1 MNVLRGTFRL
11 SILLTAIAVGYVT
24 WISFQ
29 QVSESRSRDR
39 EMWRVLRCSEKF
51 LGRDMSRFTNPY
63 GLIDVGKAG
72 CAPTQFLASIDEIE
86 NASLQPEPS
95 TFNSKA
101 FWKAFLANIPNAI
114 VAFLLVNALGL
125 LFIVFRSVGRWV
137 LAGFRN
143 N

>member
-11 SILLTAIAVGYVT
+11 SLLLTAVAGGYVIWT
-24 WISFQ
+24 SLQ
-29 QVSESRSRDR
+29 QVSESGSRER

-72 CAPTQFLASIDEIE
+72 CASTQFLATFDEIKD
-86 NASLQPEPS
+86 ASMQPEPS
-95 TFNSKA
+95 TFDSKA
-101 FWKAFLANIPNAI
+101 FWRAFLNYIPIALI
-114 VAFLLVNALGL
+114 VFLSVNALGL
-125 LFIVFRSVGRWV
+125 LFLAVRGVGRWV
-137 LAGFRN
+137 FAGFRN

>member
-11 SILLTAIAVGYVT
+11 SILLTAVAAGYVT

-29 QVSESRSRDR
+29 QVSESRSRDH

-72 CAPTQFLASIDEIE
+72 CASTQFLATFDEIKD
-86 NASLQPEPS
+86 ASMQPEPS
-95 TFNSKA
+95 TFDSKA
-101 FWKAFLANIPNAI
+101 FWKAFLNSIPMA
-114 VAFLLVNALGL
+114 VGVFLLVNALGL
-125 LFIVFRSVGRWV
+125 LYLAVRGVGRWV

-143 N
+143 S